1 MTEALKEMRMEEL
14 DQVAGGYDYT
24 MTAVSS
30 VKDGAGNIIEQTWK
44 LFNRQSGKF
53 EYYTASDVKSMLTK
67 INESNKGRGEEVV
80 RLFNGN
86 TGEIVRQWRVD

>member
-1 MTEALKEMRMEEL
+1 MKEMRMEEL

-44 LFNRQSGKF
+44 LFNRQ
-53 EYYTASDVKSMLTK
+53 
-67 INESNKGRGEEVV
+67 
-80 RLFNGN
+80 
-86 TGEIVRQWRVD
+86 W